1 MFRAPESLLLG
12 VACGAPLTFAA
23 PSDPS
28 ARYLLLQRSGSYD
41 LKKVM
46 E

>member
-12 VACGAPLTFAA
+12 VACGAPLAFAA
-23 PSDPS
+23 PSDAS
-28 ARYLLLQRSGSYD
+28 YLLLQRSGSYD